1 MKVTVVRNNFQGNE
15 NFLIGGQRVCLS
27 ICLKHVSLFE
37 YTFKFQNGLL
47 EQKWWYIGLLALTVF
62 KHLICYWRH
71 LLLTSNSCLQWDDY
85 FQVE

>member
-47 EQKWWYIGLLALTVF
+47 EQK
-62 KHLICYWRH
+62 
-71 LLLTSNSCLQWDDY
+71 
-85 FQVE
+85 